1 MLNVMILL
9 VCLQVRLAHHDSSTA
24 LRVMS
29 YYIVFFPSL
38 DVTSA
43 YPLGVFTISNN
54 LFVLLTGHDSTELTK
69 CKHGKLI
76 LIGLRLGTAVFPII
90 ASLFIANL
98 VYVVKYA
105 GLLGL
110 FICYFFPIILQLRS
124 QYVCHKTFSSL
135 SGKDTLLASE
145 ELPLLAGKHHKTSGL
160 RLREKT
166 YYTPYSTIFSHPII
180 VTMFGIVSLIACG
193 LIIASLTVSH

>member
-1 MLNVMILL
+1 MA
-9 VCLQVRLAHHDSSTA
+9 QDSTSSTA
-24 LRVMS
+24 LRVMA

-38 DVTSA
+38 DVSSA

-54 LFVLLTGHDSTELTK
+54 LFVLFTGSDSTELN
-69 CKHGKLI
+69 KHRYGRLMLI
-76 LIGLRLGTAVFPII
+76 ALRLGTAILPII

-124 QYVCHKTFSSL
+124 QYVCHKTFAGVLSHTSL
-135 SGKDTLLASE
+135 SISE
-145 ELPLLAGKHHKTSGL
+145 ELPLLASRTHKSGGL
-160 RLREKT
+160 KWRDRT
-166 YYTPYSTIFSHPII
+166 YYTPYSNIFSHPII
-180 VTMFGIVSLIACG
+180 VMVFGVISLVACG
-193 LIIASLTVSH
+193 LVIASLTVPH